1 MFSRQVLHGLL
12 SQVHDGSF
20 AVHYWDGTT
29 ETYGPGSPQFT
40 LLLRDP
46 AALDAIFAGPEKGF
60 ADAYIEGLL
69 DVDGDLADVVA
80 LALRNHTSQSRWFAN
95 GVMKAVQNVYARRS
109 TKRQKQDIASHYDLG
124 NDFFQLYLDDSMTY
138 SCAYFQDPSDT
149 LEQAQR
155 QKIDHSLKKLRLRPG
170 ESLLDIGCGW
180 SALIMRAASQYG
192 VKALGITL
200 SEEQFAAGR
209 DAIRRN
215 GLEDCCEVRLVNY
228 LDLVR
233 EGRTFDKIISIG
245 MIEHVGKA
253 HLGDFATATAA
264 MLKDRGVAMLHHI
277 TTPWHEPSPT
287 ADSDA
292 FIHRIFPGSYL
303 PTLHEMLG
311 HLGENGFNVVGVE
324 NLREHYRMTLD
335 EWSRRFERNVDRVRA
350 KFGEPF
356 VRMWRLYLRGS
367 SACFREGSCELH
379 QTVVSKGVARDLPL
393 TRDSLYALP
402 RRDEAPRWEEDARER
417 GARSETPVSA

>member
-1 MFSRQVLHGLL
+1 
-12 SQVHDGSF
+12 
-20 AVHYWDGTT
+20 
-29 ETYGPGSPQFT
+29 
-40 LLLRDP
+40 
-46 AALDAIFAGPEKGF
+46 
-60 ADAYIEGLL
+60 
-69 DVDGDLADVVA
+69 
-80 LALRNHTSQSRWFAN
+80 
-95 GVMKAVQNVYARRS
+95 
-109 TKRQKQDIASHYDLG
+109 
-124 NDFFQLYLDDSMTY
+124 
-138 SCAYFQDPSDT
+138 
-149 LEQAQR
+149 
-155 QKIDHSLKKLRLRPG
+155 
-170 ESLLDIGCGW
+170 
-180 SALIMRAASQYG
+180 
-192 VKALGITL
+192 
-200 SEEQFAAGR
+200 
-209 DAIRRN
+209 
-215 GLEDCCEVRLVNY
+215 
-228 LDLVR
+228 
-233 EGRTFDKIISIG
+233 
-245 MIEHVGKA
+245 VGKA
-253 HLGDFATATAA
+253 HLGDFAKATAT
-264 MLKDRGVAMLHHI
+264 MLQDRGVAMLHHI

-287 ADSDA
+287 AESDA

-417 GARSETPVSA
+417 WARSETPVSA